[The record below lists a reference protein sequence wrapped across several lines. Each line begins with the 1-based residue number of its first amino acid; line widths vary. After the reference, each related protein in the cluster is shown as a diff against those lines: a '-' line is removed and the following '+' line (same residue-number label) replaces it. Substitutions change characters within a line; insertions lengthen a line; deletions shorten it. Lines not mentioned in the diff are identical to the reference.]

1 MRVLRTTNN
10 QLGSVAGTT
19 NIRSSQSDMSQGC
32 LRREGY
38 PEIRRSDPWEETH
51 ICKGFLTEHD
61 TCQRVLRD
69 ASASADLN
77 VIVVAMHGILMR
89 A

>member
-10 QLGSVAGTT
+10 QLGSVAGIT
-19 NIRSSQSDMSQGC
+19 NIRLSQSDMSQGC

-38 PEIRRSDPWEETH
+38 PEIRRSNPWEEAH
-51 ICKGFLTEHD
+51 ICKGLMTEND
-61 TCQRVLRD
+61 TCQRMLRD
-69 ASASADLN
+69 ASASAALN
-77 VIVVAMHGILMR
+77 VIIVAMHGISVR